1 MVSTEVVIIGGGL
14 AGLTAG
20 IHLFQNGISVTNI
33 EKNEYPKHKVCGEY
47 VSNEIKGYL
56 ESLAIPIQS
65 IVLDIEEKYEI
76 VIDNP
81 SMERMINVKAALE
94 IIDAKLNE

>member
-1 MVSTEVVIIGGGL
+1 LVD
-14 AGLTAG
+14 
-20 IHLFQNGISVTNI
+20 
-33 EKNEYPKHKVCGEY
+33 
-47 VSNEIKGYL
+47 
-56 ESLAIPIQS
+56 

>member
-1 MVSTEVVIIGGGL
+1 MNTNQDNRIEELKEIIKPYIQNQEAIETITEE
-14 AGLTAG
+14 TD
-20 IHLFQNGISVTNI
+20 F
-33 EKNEYPKHKVCGEY
+33 
-47 VSNEIKGYL
+47 IKDL
-56 ESLAIPIQS
+56 QINSANLVD

-94 IIDAKLNE
+94 IIDEKLNE